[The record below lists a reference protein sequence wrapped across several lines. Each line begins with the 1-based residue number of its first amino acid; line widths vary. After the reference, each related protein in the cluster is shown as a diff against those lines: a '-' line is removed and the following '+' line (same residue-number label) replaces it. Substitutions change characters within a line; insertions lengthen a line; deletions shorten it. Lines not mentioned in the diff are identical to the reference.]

1 MKTNLFNFKKLKEDK
16 IVLEEEKT
24 DNPFLLFFKK
34 NRKLLLFI
42 LFLLLLIVIVLS
54 IYYAVTNI
62 QEGTKVVTNIN
73 NVVVNFDASN
83 TINTINMKPTTG
95 GLASKD
101 FYSRYGNIGL
111 TEGVIF
117 LVKELDTKNGHLLLF
132 SDGSSMLI
140 KDNGVIERI
149 SSLSNGEF
157 GVRESD
163 GSIIIGA
170 KTKEISIVKTI
181 TLIDN
186 TIIIYYSDNSCRVI
200 DSTKSD
206 MLVRNSS
213 RLVIENNRL
222 ITIEPSGVSKK
233 LNSESKSNYKITY
246 YEDGTIKISD
256 NKNTYIVR
264 NKEDVNLNNMTYP
277 FNNAATITKTINLKD
292 GSKIIYYSDGSAE
305 YINKDNVSIMIRKSK
320 DIIYN
325 NERVIEV
332 VDTKYANESS
342 SKTTP
347 DGAKVTYLNNA
358 GGLIENK
365 DGTYEYIH
373 ENSEIKYD
381 ENGNILDSVKTIK
394 EINHKE
400 TPNGTLVINLE
411 DGNSIIK
418 DENGY
423 RVVPTDKIIYDR
435 DGNIKGISGEDDI
448 KEDSDSVSDNHFII
462 ENKGNDDV
470 KYLVTIEVSDN
481 YQKYASKKLNPT
493 YLKYNM
499 VINSTYLENQKL
511 NNLLPIGTIL
521 ENNTKITKETYV
533 LYEGTLESGKV
544 ADVTLGIWL
553 DYTDITNEYQDSVF
567 VGTIT
572 VYSET
577 INGSL
582 SNNG

>member
-157 GVRESD
+157 GIRESD

-222 ITIEPSGVSKK
+222 ITIEPSGVSKE

-577 INGSL
+577 INKE
-582 SNNG
+582 

>member
-222 ITIEPSGVSKK
+222 ITIEPSGVSKE

-567 VGTIT
+567 IGTIT

-577 INGSL
+577 INKE
-582 SNNG
+582 

>member
-222 ITIEPSGVSKK
+222 ITIEPSGVSKE

-246 YEDGTIKISD
+246 YEDGTIKILD

-277 FNNAATITKTINLKD
+277 FNNVATITKTINLKD

-577 INGSL
+577 INKE
-582 SNNG
+582 

>member
-200 DSTKSD
+200 DSPKSG

-222 ITIEPSGVSKK
+222 ITIEPSGVSKE

-394 EINHKE
+394 EIHHKE

-577 INGSL
+577 INKE
-582 SNNG
+582 

>member
-222 ITIEPSGVSKK
+222 ITIEPSGVSKE

-305 YINKDNVSIMIRKSK
+305 YINKDNVYIMIRKSK

-577 INGSL
+577 INKE
-582 SNNG
+582 

>member
-305 YINKDNVSIMIRKSK
+305 YINKDNVSIMVRKSK

-577 INGSL
+577 INKE
-582 SNNG
+582 

>member
-222 ITIEPSGVSKK
+222 ITIEPSGVSKE

-572 VYSET
+572 IYSET
-577 INGSL
+577 INKE
-582 SNNG
+582 

>member
-222 ITIEPSGVSKK
+222 ITIEPSGVSKE

-292 GSKIIYYSDGSAE
+292 GSKIIYYNDGSAE
-305 YINKDNVSIMIRKSK
+305 YINKDNASIMIRKSK

-567 VGTIT
+567 VGTII

-577 INGSL
+577 INKE
-582 SNNG
+582 

>member
-73 NVVVNFDASN
+73 NVVVNFDTSN

-222 ITIEPSGVSKK
+222 ITIEPSGVSKE

-358 GGLIENK
+358 GGIIENK

-400 TPNGTLVINLE
+400 TPNGTLVINLK

-577 INGSL
+577 INKE
-582 SNNG
+582 

>member
-73 NVVVNFDASN
+73 NVVVNFDTSN

-222 ITIEPSGVSKK
+222 ITIEPSGVSKE

-358 GGLIENK
+358 GGIIENK

-400 TPNGTLVINLE
+400 TPNGTLVINLK

-544 ADVTLGIWL
+544 ADVTIGIWL

-577 INGSL
+577 INKE
-582 SNNG
+582 

>member
-222 ITIEPSGVSKK
+222 ITIEPSGVSKE

-347 DGAKVTYLNNA
+347 DGTKVTYLNNA

-577 INGSL
+577 INKE
-582 SNNG
+582 

>member
-222 ITIEPSGVSKK
+222 ITIEPSGVSKE

-577 INGSL
+577 INKE
-582 SNNG
+582 

>member
-222 ITIEPSGVSKK
+222 ITIEPSGVSKE

-246 YEDGTIKISD
+246 YEDRTIKISD

-572 VYSET
+572 IYSET
-577 INGSL
+577 INKE
-582 SNNG
+582 

>member
-73 NVVVNFDASN
+73 NVVVNFDTSN

-95 GLASKD
+95 GLAGKD
-101 FYSRYGNIGL
+101 FYSRYGNVGL

-222 ITIEPSGVSKK
+222 ITIEPSGVSKE

-305 YINKDNVSIMIRKSK
+305 YINKDDVSIMIRKSK

-347 DGAKVTYLNNA
+347 DGKKVTYLNNA

-365 DGTYEYIH
+365 DGTYEYVH

-381 ENGNILDSVKTIK
+381 ENGNIVDSVKTIK

-448 KEDSDSVSDNHFII
+448 KEDSDSISDNHFII

-499 VINSTYLENQKL
+499 VINSTYLENQKF

-521 ENNTKITKETYV
+521 ENNAKITKETYV
-533 LYEGTLESGKV
+533 LYEGTLESGKS

-577 INGSL
+577 INKE
-582 SNNG
+582 

>member
-222 ITIEPSGVSKK
+222 ITIEPSGVSKE

-264 NKEDVNLNNMTYP
+264 NKEDVNLNN
-277 FNNAATITKTINLKD
+277 NNK
-292 GSKIIYYSDGSAE
+292 
-305 YINKDNVSIMIRKSK
+305 
-320 DIIYN
+320 N
-325 NERVIEV
+325 N
-332 VDTKYANESS
+332 
-342 SKTTP
+342 
-347 DGAKVTYLNNA
+347 
-358 GGLIENK
+358 
-365 DGTYEYIH
+365 
-373 ENSEIKYD
+373 
-381 ENGNILDSVKTIK
+381 
-394 EINHKE
+394 
-400 TPNGTLVINLE
+400 
-411 DGNSIIK
+411 
-418 DENGY
+418 
-423 RVVPTDKIIYDR
+423 
-435 DGNIKGISGEDDI
+435 
-448 KEDSDSVSDNHFII
+448 
-462 ENKGNDDV
+462 
-470 KYLVTIEVSDN
+470 
-481 YQKYASKKLNPT
+481 
-493 YLKYNM
+493 
-499 VINSTYLENQKL
+499 
-511 NNLLPIGTIL
+511 
-521 ENNTKITKETYV
+521 
-533 LYEGTLESGKV
+533 
-544 ADVTLGIWL
+544 
-553 DYTDITNEYQDSVF
+553 
-567 VGTIT
+567 
-572 VYSET
+572 
-577 INGSL
+577 
-582 SNNG
+582 

>member
-577 INGSL
+577 INKE
-582 SNNG
+582 

>member
-222 ITIEPSGVSKK
+222 ITIEPSGVSKE

-277 FNNAATITKTINLKD
+277 FNNTATITKTINLKD

-347 DGAKVTYLNNA
+347 DGTKVTYLNNA

-577 INGSL
+577 INKE
-582 SNNG
+582 